1 MGFYELLKPQ
11 IQPKIDAMLKTLQS
25 CQRNLRLLKKRAA
38 DAFDEVCRIEQR
50 REKLTDSADESFTD
64 QRDFERFQVK
74 LRKLD
79 SQKQTL
85 IAATEA
91 ISKRVIP
98 KIEAEIET
106 ITKNIRITLSAFAA
120 EHTKDCEWIMNDL
133 LIQLI
138 EVRDSWFGGLKKL
151 HTDYGLIF
159 QPGRMDNIAIYP
171 KPVHARADE
180 LQIGGK
186 RQFEHNEG
194 VKIRKKSFSDKT
206 PKTKEQIDAENEN
219 IKKVKRIASDFVRTH
234 AEKIKQEQI
243 EARAKTLI
251 ETAVAEAKA
260 KAKKARVG
268 IEAQVAA
275 DVKADAESIEK
286 TQTQIDDDVD
296 TQKFSDNRRYI
307 VKDEEL
313 SLTRDY
319 TCLPDEL
326 AEFIAEDFANPDN
339 VTIEEVAIDAVL
351 DEEKTADSETESE
364 NVTDTDTEP
373 ETVADV
379 IEGDT
384 KTVPETTTQN
394 TEPVKSEAK

>member
-11 IQPKIDAMLKTLQS
+11 IAPKIDAMFKTLES
-25 CQRNLRLLKKRAA
+25 CHRNLRLLKKRES
-38 DAFDEVCRIEQR
+38 DAVDEICRIER
-50 REKLTDSADESFTD
+50 RKEKLTDSADESFTD
-64 QRDFERFQVK
+64 QRAFEQFQGK

-85 IAATEA
+85 MAATEA

-98 KIEAEIET
+98 KIEAEIAT
-106 ITKNIRITLSAFAA
+106 ITKNIKTTLLVFAT
-120 EHTKDCEWIMNDL
+120 EHTKDCEWVMNDL

-159 QPGRMDNIAIYP
+159 QPGRMDSIGIYP

-194 VKIRKKSFSDKT
+194 AKIRKISAGADI
-206 PKTKEQIDAENEN
+206 PKAKEQIDAENEN
-219 IKKVKRIASDFVRTH
+219 IIKVKRIASDFVRTH
-234 AEKIKQEQI
+234 TEKVKQEQI
-243 EARAKTLI
+243 ETRAKALI
-251 ETAVAEAKA
+251 ETAVAEQLKAQA
-260 KAKKARVG
+260 KAKKEQVG
-268 IEAQVAA
+268 IKAQVAA
-275 DVKADAESIEK
+275 DVKTDAESVEK
-286 TQTQIDDDVD
+286 SEAQIVDDEN

-307 VKDEEL
+307 VKDGEEL
-313 SLTRDY
+313 YSLTRDY

-326 AEFIAEDFANPDN
+326 ADFIAGDFANPDN

-351 DEEKTADSETESE
+351 VEEET
-364 NVTDTDTEP
+364 

-379 IEGDT
+379 VEGDIE
-384 KTVPETTTQN
+384 TVPETVTENTQ
-394 TEPVKSEAK
+394 PVESLEAE